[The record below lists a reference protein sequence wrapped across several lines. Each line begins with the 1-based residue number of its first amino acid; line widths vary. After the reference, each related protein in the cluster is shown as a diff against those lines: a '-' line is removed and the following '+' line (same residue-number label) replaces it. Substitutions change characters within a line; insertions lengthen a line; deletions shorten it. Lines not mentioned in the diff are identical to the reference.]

1 MAPDGTGGV
10 TWVKAVNGV
19 PHVFASRYVEG
30 SWSPPI
36 QVDSTGKY
44 EAGQPRI
51 AAGAS
56 GELLAV
62 WVTPVA
68 TVKGKLQFAL
78 MSARLA
84 AGAET
89 FSRPLVVDPNVGE
102 GIGVAPS
109 LAGTSPGKAI
119 VAYRAITFSFRV
131 GAPNTTGAVQL
142 RPGDVMAEIR
152 VARLSGDRW
161 SRLGP
166 ANRNVEA
173 STRPPTATNGP
184 QIGIGIE
191 GGAVIAW
198 QEPDQTAA
206 ARIWMRRVFGS
217 SFGPPLQV
225 SPSTWEG
232 APVSADADA
241 FSLSVTPYA
250 GAQVAYR
257 VANLAGT
264 PLAGRVLVN
273 SLPPLFDT
281 AAKELTGSRIAD
293 GGSSAVGLGAPSIA
307 GAETANKRPTARLG
321 IVAGSRPR
329 LLGGEGTAALGLLA
343 IGAATEAQPNAEAA
357 VTVGPAG
364 GGVLAYPAL
373 AGGLSTLAVRQEL
386 SGGAV
391 QSALVS
397 GAAGGP
403 ISGLTSGRSGLGDAL
418 LGFRQGE
425 AGEYEIVADAVSVP
439 PEPFNLKAP
448 KKWVKPGA
456 AVLNWEAPPTAVGGL
471 SYAVLID
478 GATVQQ
484 GLRRHRSHLPAVRIG
499 NGVLRAQVL
508 ATDALGG
515 QVTSETAMLKVDG
528 RPPTVSVKAG
538 GAKVRVRL
546 RDSGSGVKP
555 AATKISYGDGKV
567 RHGGSAAS
575 HVYDA
580 PGSYRVVVVGAD
592 KVGNRVHRGFEVR
605 VR

>member
-1 MAPDGTGGV
+1 MLCLVALPLAFGLAHTGSATALIGPAATLDGPSSAIIEIGNAAMAPDGSGGV
-10 TWVKAVNGV
+10 VYVKAVNGV
-19 PHVFASRYVEG
+19 PHVFACRFVEG
-30 SWSPPI
+30 TWSAPI
-36 QVDSTGKY
+36 RVDRSGKF

-51 AAGAS
+51 AAGAN

-78 MSARLA
+78 MSARLP
-84 AGAET
+84 AGAES
-89 FSRPLVVDPNVGE
+89 FSTAQVVDPNVGE
-102 GIGVAPS
+102 GIGVDAS
-109 LAGTSPGKAI
+109 LAGTAPGKAI
-119 VAYRAITFSFRV
+119 VAYRVITYAFRV
-131 GAPNTTGAVQL
+131 GSANTTGAVQL
-142 RPGDVMAEIR
+142 RPGDVMAEFR

-161 SRLGP
+161 SRLGA

-173 STRPPTATNGP
+173 STRPPSTTNGP
-184 QIGIGIE
+184 QVGIGIE
-191 GGAVIAW
+191 GGAVVAW

-206 ARIWMRRVFGS
+206 ARIWMRRIFGS
-217 SFGPPLQV
+217 TFGPPLQV

-232 APVSADADA
+232 APVTADADA

-257 VANLAGT
+257 VVNAAGT

-273 SLPPLFDT
+273 SLPPLFAT
-281 AAKELTGSRIAD
+281 GAKELTGSRTAD
-293 GGSSAVGLGAPSIA
+293 GGSSATGFGPPSIA
-307 GAETANKRPTARLG
+307 AAETTSKVPTARVA

-329 LLGGEGTAALGLLA
+329 LLGGEGTAAPGLLA
-343 IGAATEAQPNAEAA
+343 LGAATEAQPNAEAVA
-357 VTVGPAG
+357 TIGPTG

-386 SGGAV
+386 AAGGV

-403 ISGLTSGRSGLGDAL
+403 IAGLTVGRSGLGDAL

-425 AGEYEIVADAVSVP
+425 AGEYAIVADQVSVP
-439 PEPFNLKAP
+439 PEAFTLKAP
-448 KKWVKPGA
+448 KQWVRPGA

-484 GLRRHRSHLPAVRIG
+484 GLRRRRAHLPAIRLG

-515 QVTSETAMLKVDG
+515 QVASKTAQLRVDG
-528 RPPTVSVKAG
+528 RPPAVSVKAG
-538 GAKVRVRL
+538 GDKVRVRL
-546 RDSGSGVKP
+546 TDGASG
-555 AATKISYGDGKV
+555 
-567 RHGGSAAS
+567 
-575 HVYDA
+575 
-580 PGSYRVVVVGAD
+580 
-592 KVGNRVHRGFEVR
+592 
-605 VR
+605 